1 MSGRQVS
8 GYVATREPDLP
19 RMMLIESWADF
30 SQGTKDIPFN
40 IELPKDEIK
49 LFTASVDAKLDIIDG
64 GAHYL
69 SASNPKEV
77 DEKLIAFIKKYH
89 KGGSKL

>member
-1 MSGRQVS
+1 
-8 GYVATREPDLP
+8 
-19 RMMLIESWADF
+19 
-30 SQGTKDIPFN
+30 
-40 IELPKDEIK
+40 LPKDEIK

>member
-1 MSGRQVS
+1 M
-8 GYVATREPDLP
+8 
-19 RMMLIESWADF
+19 ADF
-30 SQGTKDIPFN
+30 SQGTRDIPFN
-40 IELPKDEIK
+40 IELPKEEIK
-49 LFTASVDAKLDIIDG
+49 LFTGSADAKLDIIDG

-77 DEKLIAFIKKYH
+77 DEKLIEFVTNYH